1 MLKFIAGLLMLT
13 VFSYS
18 AENANAQ
25 GGFDEQ
31 FERMNANIQKQKEK
45 IEQAGAGLEGK
56 FEEASQRIDAKYNA
70 AKEEFEAKAKEKM
83 AEFEQKH
90 DEVKEQVEKSIKVVR
105 KMAEQDLGSRFWD
118 NNKNEILAGGG
129 LLLISGLLSSVLS
142 ITWFVLI
149 VVFIVWIG
157 LKIYRKVLRDL
168 AKAREEK

>member
-31 FERMNANIQKQKEK
+31 FERMEANIKKQKQE
-45 IEQAGAGLEGK
+45 IEQAGAGLEALYDK
-56 FEEASQRIDAKYNA
+56 AAANIDTKYNA
-70 AKEEFEAKAKEKM
+70 AKEQFEAKAKEKI
-83 AEFEQKH
+83 AEFEQRH
-90 DEVKEQVEKSIKVVR
+90 GEAKEQVKKSIEVGR

-142 ITWFVLI
+142 ITWFIFIVVLI
-149 VVFIVWIG
+149 IWIG